1 MGQTPLN
8 WTLHTKAINESITKH
23 VRLQVV
29 EMTHDALIGFGLAG
43 WFVALALVETLWPR
57 ATRHQSGDG
66 RLITNFGL
74 TALIFLGSAL
84 PPLANFGS
92 AMIGTGLGA
101 GYYVAV
107 PWAAMFVL
115 LLLAQTLTA
124 YWVHRLMHATP
135 LLWRVHR
142 VHHADTALDVST
154 SLRNHPFELLVTI
167 PSAAAVTLVLG
178 APVSAVV
185 AVQTLLF
192 AGAIWE
198 HADIALP
205 RRLDR
210 ALAPIL
216 VTRVSTGCITARTAK
231 TTTAITAASLWC
243 GIVCLGRS
251 TIRKKRRPALAS
263 NTKPQ
268 TPTISLLRFFLR

>member
-1 MGQTPLN
+1 
-8 WTLHTKAINESITKH
+8 
-23 VRLQVV
+23 
-29 EMTHDALIGFGLAG
+29 MTHDALIGLGLAG

-57 ATRHQSGDG
+57 ATQYQSGDG

-74 TALIFLGSAL
+74 TVLIFLGSAL

-92 AMIGTGLGA
+92 AMIGTGLGI
-101 GYYVAV
+101 GYHVPV
-107 PWAAMFVL
+107 PWAAMVVL

-124 YWVHRLMHATP
+124 YWIHRMMHATP

-154 SLRNHPFELLVTI
+154 SFRNHPFELLATI

-185 AVQTLLF
+185 AVQTVLF

-216 VTRVSTGCITARTAK
+216 VTPRLHRLHHSPDRPNHDSNYGSLFMVWDRLFGTINDKEDAQTSVGLEHQ
-231 TTTAITAASLWC
+231 AANPNHLIAQIFSPLY
-243 GIVCLGRS
+243 
-251 TIRKKRRPALAS
+251 AA
-263 NTKPQ
+263 
-268 TPTISLLRFFLR
+268 